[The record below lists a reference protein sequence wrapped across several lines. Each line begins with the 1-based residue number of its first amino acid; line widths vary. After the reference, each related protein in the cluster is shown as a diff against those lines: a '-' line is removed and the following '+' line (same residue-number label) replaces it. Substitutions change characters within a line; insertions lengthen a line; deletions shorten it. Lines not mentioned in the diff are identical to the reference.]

1 MHNTWLFIPSLF
13 TVLNLLLGFLSIL
26 MSVGGSYELAAWFI
40 NFAVLCDG
48 MDGKLARWT
57 QSETAYG
64 YELDSLADIVSFG
77 VAPAILIGS
86 AYRSGL
92 GWIGILFSFLFLFA
106 GAFRLVRFNVQSAGD
121 RSEGYQGLPIPIA
134 AMIVASLVLFRFQTL
149 LVFHETVWL
158 FILLSLSVLM
168 ISQIRYQW
176 PQLIFDGSLKEKFTS
191 LLICLAVL
199 LMALLPRDLLFP
211 FLVFYALKGIVIALV
226 AQLQKWHVL
235 PMHLNR

>member
-1 MHNTWLFIPSLF
+1 MHSTWLFVPSLF

-26 MSVGGSYELAAWFI
+26 MSVGGSYEIAAWFI

-64 YELDSLADIVSFG
+64 YELDSLSDIVSFG

-86 AYRSGL
+86 AYRSSL
-92 GWIGILFSFLFLFA
+92 GWIGISFSFLFLFA

-121 RSEGYQGLPIPIA
+121 RSKGYQGLPIPIA
-134 AMIVASLVLFRFQTL
+134 AMTIASLIIFRFQAL
-149 LVFHETVWL
+149 LVFHEAIWL
-158 FILLSLSVLM
+158 VVLLSLSGLM
-168 ISQIRYQW
+168 ISQIKYEW
-176 PQLIFDGSLKEKFTS
+176 PQVEFDGSLKDKLISF
-191 LLICLAVL
+191 LICLAVL

-211 FLVFYALKGIVIALV
+211 FLVFYVLKGILIALV

-235 PMHLNR
+235 PVHLNR